1 MTNHSVANENDAIL
15 DARRQLN
22 RLGFE
27 FAYHLLILVALLD
40 HLALLVGDAM
50 LVRDDLADEEGGALE
65 VDELTASG
73 RERGRRQYERVV
85 DETVNQ
91 AIHEHE
97 WHNARAEALCRSALF
112 HFLHRFEVILHHHVQ
127 VWHVLAI
134 NLNTNNN
141 SNNSNN
147 TNDK

>member
-97 WHNARAEALCRSALF
+97 WLERKRCVARLFFTFCTAL
-112 HFLHRFEVILHHHVQ
+112 
-127 VWHVLAI
+127 
-134 NLNTNNN
+134 
-141 SNNSNN
+141 
-147 TNDK
+147 K